1 MLTAVTKVLS
11 LIAGLH
17 GESEDSYSS
26 ESETESSASDDNDA
40 PPPSHLGKAAEQD
53 RKEVSLEWNFSGVV
67 TQFSHNCGLVDDTVY
82 FSRGVVQGSE
92 VKLGSPVQVTAK
104 RSSLTAGWCAEVVT
118 LITLGGWEEEEE
130 SGMTGPTVGMVTDV
144 THNTVVIDYVC
155 TVNMD
160 GTVHGYRPC
169 KGDWVKAET
178 SEDGTVQVEPLR
190 SQVITGKV
198 SQVRGDTGVVDGEVL
213 FWPQVCVDGYI
224 PSRGDWVE
232 VTAIE
237 STQGHYS
244 WRATIVTP
252 LKRPPRDRFPNKLK
266 SWQKQ
271 KVQDGW
277 VVPGQ
282 SPFRRK
288 PVRFP
293 VHLPQYPVPDMLRN
307 CVFEGRDVKKIMPVL
322 CKPLTM
328 TDYARRW
335 SCLLHLEELQ
345 MEMDIHEFDMINE
358 SLQPCGEYLSLTV
371 PGLAEGRPSV
381 LIGDKVVLTA
391 PGAGDC
397 SPCYEGY
404 VHEVLREEVLLKFH
418 QDFHSSYDGEP
429 YNVFFM
435 FNRSTLRRCHQAA
448 NFAHNLGCQV
458 LFPSQPTLS
467 PPLVNCQPDRTN
479 TQLAAGKRNHS
490 GAQQNKGGRFPGAS
504 LQLFNP
510 RLNQQQQAAVTRIL
524 RAEARP
530 APYVLFG
537 PPGTGKTVTL
547 VEAILQVFHNLPYSR
562 IVACTPSNSA
572 ADLLAERLHKSG
584 QVKQADMVR
593 LNAFQ
598 RVQEIPESIERYCM
612 DGDQLEQVSRRRII
626 VATCSTAGLLYS
638 LGLRSGHFTHVFV
651 DEAGQATEPECM
663 IPVGLCAGA
672 QSQVVLSG
680 DPMQLGPVLQSHL
693 AKDLGLGQSLL
704 ERLMTSGPYLRDS
717 SRFSQHAAYNPLL
730 VTKLVC
736 NYRSHPALLK
746 LPSQLF
752 YHGDLFTL
760 ADPSLTRQLEDWEG
774 LPCKGCPI
782 VFHGTEGED
791 MREGSSPSWFNPV
804 EAVQVLRYTQL
815 LLGGS
820 VKQADLGII
829 TPYRKQVE
837 KLRLLLGS
845 VGLDEVK
852 VGSVE
857 EFQGQER
864 LIIII
869 STVRSTTNMLKFDTV
884 HTLGFLSNPKRFNV
898 SITRAQA
905 LLIMVGNP
913 HVLGQDPYWLSLLQY
928 CVDQGAYT
936 GCSLPPTVKVKADS
950 SSSTSDV
957 QHTESSSSL
966 PTTNDAPSNQLDKE
980 SQMTEPLAPQFIAD
994 TQLSSL
1000 DRDRDQCYHNISS
1013 HEMNIPERGNDI
1025 AHSEE
1030 MTEARLG
1037 GWKMKKDMI
1046 RYDKNTSNQPPGA
1059 LVVENQVTEKGKDA
1073 NNVKPANKD
1082 SVVADVKSEGHYGTN
1097 VKQADVRKKED
1108 TSSDC
1113 LVPELANTII
1123 QNSNN
1128 LLNDGASKLPIMSVQ
1143 TMEKGGM
1150 NTDVHVDVSDCLGT
1164 CETVC
1169 DNCSMPSLSD
1179 GESDQHDSDVI
1190 VESSYE
1196 ESGEER

>member
-11 LIAGLH
+11 LITGLN

-26 ESETESSASDDNDA
+26 ESETESSVSDDNDA

-53 RKEVSLEWNFSGVV
+53 RKEISLEWNFSGVV

-118 LITLGGWEEEEE
+118 LITLGGWEEEE
-130 SGMTGPTVGMVTDV
+130 SGITGPTVGMVTDV

-160 GTVHGYRPC
+160 GTVDGYRPC

-190 SQVITGKV
+190 SQVITSKV

-244 WRATIVTP
+244 WRATSVTP
-252 LKRPPRDRFPNKLK
+252 LKRPPRD
-266 SWQKQ
+266 
-271 KVQDGW
+271 
-277 VVPGQ
+277 
-282 SPFRRK
+282 RRK

-397 SPCYEGY
+397 SPSYEGY

-467 PPLVNCQPDRTN
+467 PPLVNFQLDRNN
-479 TQLAAGKRNHS
+479 TQLAAGKGNHS
-490 GAQQNKGGRFPGAS
+490 GGGAQQNKGGRFPGAS

-547 VEAILQVFHNLPYSR
+547 VETILQVFHNLPYSR

-584 QVKQADMVR
+584 KVKQADMVR

-598 RVQEIPESIERYCM
+598 RVQEIPGSIERYCM

-717 SRFSQHAAYNPLL
+717 SRFSQHGAYNPLL

-774 LPCKGCPI
+774 LPRKGCPI

-905 LLIMVGNP
+905 LLVMVGNP

-936 GCSLPPTVKVKADS
+936 GCSLPLTVKVKTDS
-950 SSSTSDV
+950 SSRSTSDV

-966 PTTNDAPSNQLDKE
+966 PTTNDASSNQLDKE
-980 SQMTEPLAPQFIAD
+980 SQI
-994 TQLSSL
+994 QLSSL
-1000 DRDRDQCYHNISS
+1000 DRDRDQCNHNISS
-1013 HEMNIPERGNDI
+1013 HEVNIPEKGPRKDNNI

-1030 MTEARLG
+1030 MIAPRLG

-1046 RYDKNTSNQPPGA
+1046 RHDKNTSNQPRAA
-1059 LVVENQVTEKGKDA
+1059 LAVDNQVTEKGKDT
-1073 NNVKPANKD
+1073 NSVKPANKD
-1082 SVVADVKSEGHYGTN
+1082 TVVADVKSEDHFGSN
-1097 VKQADVRKKED
+1097 VKQAEVRKKED
-1108 TSSDC
+1108 NSSDC

-1123 QNSNN
+1123 QNSGN

-1143 TMEKGGM
+1143 AMEKGGM
-1150 NTDVHVDVSDCLGT
+1150 NADVAVSDCPGT
-1164 CETVC
+1164 RETVC
-1169 DNCSMPSLSD
+1169 DNSSMPSLSD

>member
-1 MLTAVTKVLS
+1 MENAV
-11 LIAGLH
+11 H
-17 GESEDSYSS
+17 
-26 ESETESSASDDNDA
+26 
-40 PPPSHLGKAAEQD
+40 
-53 RKEVSLEWNFSGVV
+53 
-67 TQFSHNCGLVDDTVY
+67 
-82 FSRGVVQGSE
+82 
-92 VKLGSPVQVTAK
+92 
-104 RSSLTAGWCAEVVT
+104 
-118 LITLGGWEEEEE
+118 
-130 SGMTGPTVGMVTDV
+130 
-144 THNTVVIDYVC
+144 
-155 TVNMD
+155 
-160 GTVHGYRPC
+160 HGYRPW

-178 SEDGTVQVEPLR
+178 SEDGTVHLEPLR
-190 SQVITGKV
+190 SQILTGKV
-198 SQVRGDTGVVDGEVL
+198 SQVRGDTGVVDSEVV
-213 FWPQVCVDGYI
+213 FWPQVCVDGYV

-237 STQGHYS
+237 SSQGHYN
-244 WRATIVTP
+244 WRATRVTP
-252 LKRPPRDRFPNKLK
+252 VRRPPRDRGPSKLK
-266 SWQKQ
+266 SWQTQ

-277 VVPGQ
+277 VIPGQ

-288 PVRFP
+288 PIRFP

-307 CVFEGRDVKKIMPVL
+307 CVFEGGDVKKIMPVL
-322 CKPLTM
+322 SKPLTM
-328 TDYARRW
+328 TDYSRRW

-345 MEMDIHEFDMINE
+345 MEIDIHQFDMINE

-397 SPCYEGY
+397 SPSYEGY

-418 QDFHSSYDGEP
+418 QDFHTSYDGEP

-435 FNRSTLRRCHQAA
+435 FNRSTLRRCHQAV
-448 NFAHNLGCQV
+448 NFAHNLGSQV

-467 PPLVNCQPDRTN
+467 PPLANCQLDRN
-479 TQLAAGKRNHS
+479 STQLSAGKGNHS
-490 GAQQNKGGRFPGAS
+490 DAQQSKGGRSPGAPV
-504 LQLFNP
+504 QLFNP
-510 RLNQQQQAAVTRIL
+510 SLNQQQRAAVSRIL
-524 RAEARP
+524 RAEGRP

-547 VEAILQVFHNLPYSR
+547 VEAILQVFHTLPYSR
-562 IVACTPSNSA
+562 IIACTPSNSA
-572 ADLLAERLHKSG
+572 ADLLAERLHHSG

-598 RVQEIPESIERYCM
+598 RVQEVPESIERYCM

-638 LGLRSGHFTHVFV
+638 IGLRAGHFTHVFV
-651 DEAGQATEPECM
+651 DEAGQATEPECL
-663 IPVGLCAGA
+663 IPVGLCAGV
-672 QSQVVLSG
+672 QSQVVLAG

-704 ERLMTSGPYLRDS
+704 ERLMTRGPYLRDNNK
-717 SRFSQHAAYNPLL
+717 FSQHGAYNPLL

-746 LPSQLF
+746 LPSELF

-760 ADPSLTRQLEDWEG
+760 ADPSLTRQLENWEG
-774 LPCKGCPI
+774 LPCKGRPI
-782 VFHGTEGED
+782 IFHGTEGED

-820 VKQADLGII
+820 VNQSDLGII

-869 STVRSTTNMLKFDTV
+869 STVRSTTNMLKHDTQ

-898 SITRAQA
+898 SVTRAQA

-913 HVLGQDPYWLSLLQY
+913 HVLGQDPYWLSMLQY

-936 GCSLPPTVKVKADS
+936 GCSLPSTVKVQS
-950 SSSTSDV
+950 ETNSSTSDV
-957 QHTESSSSL
+957 QHTEPSSPL
-966 PTTNDAPSNQLDKE
+966 PTTNSPSSKVTETLTLDVK
-980 SQMTEPLAPQFIAD
+980 D
-994 TQLSSL
+994 TRRSHLE
-1000 DRDRDQCYHNISS
+1000 RDRNLCSDSISN
-1013 HEMNIPERGNDI
+1013 HKVDI
-1025 AHSEE
+1025 RESGRREDNNLALSEE
-1030 MTEARLG
+1030 KIEAKLG
-1037 GWKMKKDMI
+1037 GGKTI
-1046 RYDKNTSNQPPGA
+1046 ERYDKNTSKQQPVA
-1059 LVVENQVTEKGKDA
+1059 LTENQVTGA
-1073 NNVKPANKD
+1073 SSVIPGNKD
-1082 SVVADVKSEGHYGTN
+1082 SVVADSKGGQHVESSVKDVH
-1097 VKQADVRKKED
+1097 VDVREEEEK
-1108 TSSDC
+1108 SSGC
-1113 LVPELANTII
+1113 LVPELPNTVI
-1123 QNSNN
+1123 QNRSNMQG
-1128 LLNDGASKLPIMSVQ
+1128 LLNNGAPILSVE
-1143 TMEKGGM
+1143 TMENGGM
-1150 NTDVHVDVSDCLGT
+1150 NAESVSDCTGLT
-1164 CETVC
+1164 CEAVC
-1169 DNCSMPSLSD
+1169 DYSSMPSLSD

-1196 ESGEER
+1196 ESGDD

>member
-11 LIAGLH
+11 LITGLH
-17 GESEDSYSS
+17 TESDSEDSSS
-26 ESETESSASDDNDA
+26 ESDDTDTLASSNVGKSATHDTE
-40 PPPSHLGKAAEQD
+40 
-53 RKEVSLEWNFSGVV
+53 EVSLEWNFSGIV
-67 TQFSHNCGLVDDTVY
+67 TQFSHNYGLVDDTVY

-104 RSSLTAGWCAEVVT
+104 RSGPTAGWCAEVIM
-118 LITLGGWEEEEE
+118 LITPGGWEEEE
-130 SGMTGPTVGMVTDV
+130 SGMTGHTVGMVTDV
-144 THNTVVIDYVC
+144 TQNTVVIDYVR

-160 GTVHGYRPC
+160 CAVTGYRPC
-169 KGDWVKAET
+169 NGDWVKAET
-178 SEDGTVQVEPLR
+178 SEGGTVQVEPLR
-190 SQVITGKV
+190 SQLLTGRV
-198 SQVRGDTGVVDGEVL
+198 SQVRGETGVVDGEVL

-232 VTAIE
+232 VTAME

-244 WRATIVTP
+244 WRATSVTP

-266 SWQKQ
+266 SWQTQ

-293 VHLPQYPVPDMLRN
+293 VHLPQYPVPDMLRD

-328 TDYARRW
+328 TDYARYW

-345 MEMDIHEFDMINE
+345 MEIDIHEFDMINE

-381 LIGDKVVLTA
+381 LIGDKVVLTS

-397 SPCYEGY
+397 SPSYEGY

-435 FNRSTLRRCHQAA
+435 FNRSTLRRCHQAV
-448 NFAHNLGCQV
+448 NFAHNLGSQV
-458 LFPSQPTLS
+458 LFPSQPTLGPS
-467 PPLVNCQPDRTN
+467 LVNCELVSNN
-479 TQLAAGKRNHS
+479 TQLPAGKRNHS
-490 GAQQNKGGRFPGAS
+490 GAQPSKGGRSP
-504 LQLFNP
+504 LQLFNS
-510 RLNQQQQAAVTRIL
+510 RLNQQQRAAVTRIL

-547 VEAILQVFHNLPYSR
+547 VEAILQVFHTLPYSR
-562 IVACTPSNSA
+562 IIACTPSNSA
-572 ADLLAERLHKSG
+572 ADLLAERLHSSG
-584 QVKQADMVR
+584 KVKQADMVR

-598 RVQEIPESIERYCM
+598 RVQEIPEPIERYCM

-651 DEAGQATEPECM
+651 DEAGQATEPECL
-663 IPVGLCAGA
+663 IPVGLCAGV

-717 SRFSQHAAYNPLL
+717 NRFSQHGAYNPML

-746 LPSQLF
+746 LPSELF

-760 ADPSLTRQLEDWEG
+760 ADPSLTQQLEDWEG

-782 VFHGTEGED
+782 IFHGTEGED

-815 LLGGS
+815 LIGGS
-820 VKQADLGII
+820 VKQSDVGII

-869 STVRSTTNMLKFDTV
+869 STVRSTTNMVKFDTQ

-913 HVLGQDPYWLSLLQY
+913 HVLGQDQYWLSHLQY

-936 GCSLPPTVKVKADS
+936 GCSLPSSVKVKTD
-950 SSSTSDV
+950 TSCGTCDV
-957 QHTESSSSL
+957 QHTGPNSSL
-966 PTTNDAPSNQLDKE
+966 PTTNSPPSDQLDKPD
-980 SQMTEPLAPQFIAD
+980 SQLTEPLAPQSISN
-994 TQLSSL
+994 TRISRL
-1000 DRDRDQCYHNISS
+1000 DRDVDECSLNVSNQDVGT
-1013 HEMNIPERGNDI
+1013 PERAPREDNI
-1025 AHSEE
+1025 VAHSQEKME
-1030 MTEARLG
+1030 PTLCG
-1037 GWKMKKDMI
+1037 QNGWKG
-1046 RYDKNTSNQPPGA
+1046 RFEENTSQQPPA
-1059 LVVENQVTEKGKDA
+1059 VLSVKKQFTDKGKDTNMGSA
-1073 NNVKPANKD
+1073 VAGVKNED
-1082 SVVADVKSEGHYGTN
+1082 HCGGN
-1097 VKQADVRKKED
+1097 IKQAEVRKKED
-1108 TSSDC
+1108 SSSGC
-1113 LVPELANTII
+1113 SVPELPNAAI
-1123 QNSNN
+1123 QNSSNLQA
-1128 LLNDGASKLPIMSVQ
+1128 LLNGREPMMQNNCYPDSRLHDMQ
-1143 TMEKGGM
+1143 NMTQEKNG
-1150 NTDVHVDVSDCLGT
+1150 DVSADTANCQVT
-1164 CETVC
+1164 REESEDVC
-1169 DNCSMPSLSD
+1169 DYSSMPSLSD

-1196 ESGEER
+1196 ETGDEM